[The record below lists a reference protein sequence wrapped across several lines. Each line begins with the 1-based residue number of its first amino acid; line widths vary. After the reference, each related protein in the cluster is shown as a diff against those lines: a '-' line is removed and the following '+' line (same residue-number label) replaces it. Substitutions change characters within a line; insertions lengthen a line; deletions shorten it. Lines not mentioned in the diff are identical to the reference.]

1 MVVST
6 IGTPCGCTRFRET
19 FFALVRLG
27 FAERF
32 FDAGLAV
39 ERFAAFPRAGLE
51 ALRDLPR
58 TVDRLL
64 LDVACFFRRAIVA
77 AYAVGL
83 RRIPVQY
90 WPNFEESKPAC
101 RSPCRSLFLRR
112 YFGEEHPPR
121 CGTCDRCRAIRAAAT
136 RAYRPVAREPFWK
149 SEAQP

>member
-1 MVVST
+1 MTSMMVVSA
-6 IGTPCGCTRFRET
+6 IGTPSGCTFFRET

-39 ERFAAFPRAGLE
+39 DRFAAFPRAGLE

-64 LDVACFFRRAIVA
+64 LDVACSFRRAIVA

-90 WPNFEESKPAC
+90 WPNFESKPAC
-101 RSPCRSLFLRR
+101 RSPRLPAVYRLPAASSCRYLR
-112 YFGEEHPPR
+112 GP
-121 CGTCDRCRAIRAAAT
+121 GST
-136 RAYRPVAREPFWK
+136 
-149 SEAQP
+149 SNN